1 MDIAG
6 NYTFRV
12 PQKLVWSAL
21 QDPIVLG
28 AVVRTCWGVEK
39 VADNQY
45 IGTLQFKAGTIQ
57 GIFKGTIKLSN
68 LREPDSYDIEVNGK
82 GIPGVVR
89 VTGGM
94 RLETDG
100 KQTVMQYSGKAQ
112 FGGRMASVGQRV
124 LELAVRAMIHES
136 FEALDQYLLVE
147 LKHQQDNQPLE

>member
-6 NYTFRV
+6 IYTFQV
-12 PQKLVWSAL
+12 PQKMVWAAL

-39 VADNQY
+39 VAENQY
-45 IGTLQFKAGTIQ
+45 VGTLQFKAGTIQ

-68 LREPDSYDIEVNGK
+68 LRAPDSYEIEVNGK

-94 RLETDG
+94 RLETNG
-100 KQTVMQYSGKAQ
+100 NNTIMHYSGKSQ

-124 LELAVRAMIHES
+124 LELAVRAMIQES
-136 FEALDQYLLVE
+136 LQALDQYLLVE
-147 LKHQQDNQPLE
+147 LKHQQDNQPPD